1 MPTELDAVD
10 AAHTAV
16 PASLHRVR
24 RLLGDDSTE
33 ALRRARV
40 IVFGVGGVGSWAVE
54 SLVRTGVGHV
64 TMVDADCVAESN
76 INRQLPATA
85 LTVGEVKVAAM
96 RRRMLEINPD
106 ADIRA
111 LCCRYTPETA
121 ADFHLEEYDVVIDAI
136 DSLADKAALILH
148 ATATRGVTFLSSMGA
163 ALKSDPTRIRVDEF
177 WHVKGCPL
185 AAALRRRF
193 RKTGALPRRRF
204 RCVWSDELLT
214 NLGPDEQPADATSAP
229 MDYGKVAVNGALCHI
244 TAIFGFTLAGLAV
257 KAITA
262 AK

>member
-1 MPTELDAVD
+1 MPTEHGTVG
-10 AAHTAV
+10 AALSGV
-16 PASLHRVR
+16 PASLHRVS
-24 RLLGDDSTE
+24 RLLGEDSTGI
-33 ALRRARV
+33 LRRARV
-40 IVFGVGGVGSWAVE
+40 IVFGVGGVGSWTVE

-64 TMVDADCVAESN
+64 AMVDADCVAESN
-76 INRQLPATA
+76 INRQLPATVR
-85 LTVGEVKVAAM
+85 TVGEVKVEAM
-96 RRRMLEINPD
+96 RRRMLEINPY

-111 LCCRYTPETA
+111 LCCRYSPETA
-121 ADFHLEEYDVVIDAI
+121 TGFHLEEYDVVIDAI
-136 DSLADKAALILH
+136 DSLADKAALIQH
-148 ATATRGVTFLSSMGA
+148 ATATRGITFLSSMGA

-193 RKTGALPRRRF
+193 RKTGSMPRRRF
-204 RCVWSDELLT
+204 RCVWSDELLP
-214 NLGPDEQPADATSAP
+214 NLGPDEHPDNAAAP

-257 KAITA
+257 KAITS